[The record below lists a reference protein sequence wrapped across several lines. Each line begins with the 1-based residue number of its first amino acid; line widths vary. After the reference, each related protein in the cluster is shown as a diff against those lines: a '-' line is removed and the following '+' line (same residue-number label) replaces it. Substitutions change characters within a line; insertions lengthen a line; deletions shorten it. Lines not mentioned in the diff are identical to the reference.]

1 MNSHGILKVS
11 CAFIGK
17 ILVSFDLLGVEMTNR
32 SRAAGFSCC
41 LKPMLAL

>member
-17 ILVSFDLLGVEMTNR
+17 ISVSFDLLGVEAT
-32 SRAAGFSCC
+32 SKLYAA
-41 LKPMLAL
+41 